1 MQRRR
6 AGKVCSIWQVF
17 SASAQNAIVLKGW
30 MERNSRPKTKVYKL
44 INFN

>member
-6 AGKVCSIWQVF
+6 ADKVCAICQVL
-17 SASAQNAIVLKGW
+17 SASAKNAIVLKGW

-44 INFN
+44 INFD